1 MTQWSYS
8 CFLDNNVQSWRE
20 IVLLFLS
27 MTDSVI
33 INTDFILL
41 GLWPQ
46 FSHLV
51 IQICLILL
59 VYFMAVMGN
68 VVLILI
74 WLDS

>member
-1 MTQWSYS
+1 
-8 CFLDNNVQSWRE
+8 
-20 IVLLFLS
+20 